1 MILLIIIKQESIPGM
16 VDNEDDVEEMTTEE
30 DQKTEAVNDII
41 DEELDNLSD
50 MD

>member
-1 MILLIIIKQESIPGM
+1 MTLLLIINQESIPGM
-16 VDNEDDVEEMTTEE
+16 VDNEDDVDEMTTEE
-30 DQKTEAVNDII
+30 DQRTEAVNDII